1 MGVRIAAAAVVA
13 AAVAAAPAQAQT
25 YAKGVDVSHYQGVID
40 WAQVAGA
47 SIRFAF
53 AKATEGTTYV
63 DVTYPVNRA
72 GAEGMGIRF
81 GAYHFGRPE
90 GTSAATLTG
99 SAIAQADH
107 LVDVAQPQPGEL
119 PPVLDLEVTGGL
131 GTDALAQWAQ
141 AFLDEVK
148 ARTGVSGFV
157 YSSPNFWKAKLANTG
172 DFALAGYRLWVA
184 HWTASASPLLPA
196 DNWGG
201 LGWTFWQYTDCAE
214 IPGFLKCVDGDRF
227 AGPDPSPIAIAPY
240 PTGAP
245 LSSVPPTVVG
255 VAQAGKV
262 LAGIPGTWG
271 GGKPIAF
278 TYQWQRCDG
287 AGAACVPIQGATGE
301 TYKPIVDD
309 VGHALVLAVT
319 AQGSGGA
326 LAVSSSPTVAIAA
339 SGAPGAARPVATSP
353 PVISGTAVV
362 GQQLTASAGTWAGS
376 PTSYAYQW
384 RRCDA
389 TGGSCGAIAGATT
402 STYTITP
409 GDIGSTIS
417 FVVTATSSGGS
428 QTATATA
435 TGVVAAAPVPPAVPG
450 SSVAVA
456 GQAGAVVTTDGRAT
470 VTWQPGAVPDGST
483 VTLVGYTHPPALAG
497 TPVSLGV
504 TGATSFPWPLDVA
517 YATPPTAG
525 AVVAYSTDGK
535 VWLPAT
541 TLASAALPA
550 GGVAGVYND
559 GTTTHVLVAA
569 PVRIAVF
576 AAGKWGD
583 PSRIAAGP
591 PTISRNGA
599 LQVHRLADGSVSLT
613 GRVSVVSQAH
623 LYVGLVG
630 SPQRQ
635 SLLLRPGVLPVR
647 VRAHLRPG
655 VTARLRIA
663 AVDPWGRKAALVLTF
678 RAP

>member
-1 MGVRIAAAAVVA
+1 LGVRIAAAAVVA

-25 YAKGVDVSHYQGVID
+25 YAKGVDVSHYQGVIN

-47 SIRFAF
+47 SIRFTF

-63 DVTYPVNRA
+63 DATYPLNRA

-184 HWTASASPLLPA
+184 HWTASAAPSLPA
-196 DNWGG
+196 GNWGG
-201 LGWTFWQYTDCAE
+201 LGWTFWQYTDCAK
-214 IPGFLKCVDGDRF
+214 IPGFLNCVDGDRF

-245 LSSVPPTVVG
+245 VSSVPPTVVG
-255 VAQAGKV
+255 VAQVGKV

-287 AGAACVPIQGATGE
+287 AGAGCVPIQGATGE

-309 VGHALVLAVT
+309 VGHALVIAVT
-319 AQGSGGA
+319 AQGSSGA
-326 LAVSSSPTVAIAA
+326 QAVSSPPTVAIAA
-339 SGAPGAARPVATSP
+339 AGAPGAARPVATSL

-362 GQQLTASAGTWAGS
+362 GQQLTASAGTWTGS

-389 TGGSCGAIAGATT
+389 TGGSCGAITGATT

-428 QTATATA
+428 EAATATA
-435 TGVVAAAPVPPAVPG
+435 TGVVAAAPVPTAVPG

-470 VTWQPGAVPDGST
+470 VSWQPGAVPDGST
-483 VTLVGYTHPPALAG
+483 VTLVGYAHPPALAG
-497 TPVSLGV
+497 TSVSLGV
-504 TGATSFPWPLDVA
+504 TGATTLAWPVDA
-517 YATPPTAG
+517 TYATPPAAG

-535 VWLPAT
+535 VWLPA
-541 TLASAALPA
+541 ASLVSAVLPA
-550 GGVAGVYND
+550 GDVAGVYND
-559 GTTTHVLVAA
+559 GTTTHVLVDA

-576 AAGKWGD
+576 AAGRWGD

-591 PTISRNGA
+591 PTVSRNGA
-599 LQVHRLADGSVSLT
+599 LHVHRLADGSLSVA

-623 LYVGLVG
+623 LYIGLIG

-635 SLLLRPGVLPVR
+635 SLLLRPGVVPVR

-655 VTARLRIA
+655 VTAHLRIA

>member
-1 MGVRIAAAAVVA
+1 LGVRIAAAAIVA

-25 YAKGVDVSHYQGVID
+25 YAKGVDVSHYQGVIN

-47 SIRFAF
+47 SIRFTF

-63 DVTYPVNRA
+63 DATYPVNRA

-90 GTSAATLTG
+90 GTSTATIVG

-131 GTDALAQWAQ
+131 GAEALAQWAQ
-141 AFLDEVK
+141 AFLEEVK

-157 YSSPNFWKAKLANTG
+157 YSSPNFWKNKVGDTG
-172 DFALAGYRLWVA
+172 TFALAGYRLWVA
-184 HWTASASPLLPA
+184 HWTANASPSLPA
-196 DNWGG
+196 ANWGG
-201 LGWTFWQYTDCAE
+201 LGWTFWQYTDCAK
-214 IPGFLKCVDGDRF
+214 IPGFLNCVDADRF
-227 AGPDPSPIAIAPY
+227 SGPDPSTIAIAPY
-240 PTGAP
+240 PSGAP
-245 LSSVPPTVVG
+245 VSSVPPTVVG
-255 VAQAGKV
+255 VVQVGKV
-262 LAGIPGTWG
+262 LTAVPGTWG
-271 GGKPIAF
+271 GGKPVAF

-287 AGAACVPIQGATGE
+287 AGAGCAPIQGATGD

-309 VGHALVLAVT
+309 VGHALVAAVP
-319 AQGSGGA
+319 AQGGGGA
-326 LAVSSSPTVAIAA
+326 LAVSSPPTVAIGE
-339 SGAPGAARPVATSP
+339 SGAPGASRPVATSL

-362 GQQLTASAGTWAGS
+362 GQQLTASAGTWTGS
-376 PTSYAYQW
+376 PTAYAYQW

-389 TGGSCGAIAGATT
+389 TGASCGAITGATM

-417 FVVTATSSGGS
+417 FVVTATSTGGS

-435 TGVVAAAPVPPAVPG
+435 TGVVAAAPVPPAVQG
-450 SSVAVA
+450 SLVAVA

-470 VTWQPGAVPDGST
+470 VSWQPGAVPDGST
-483 VTLVGYTHPPALAG
+483 VTLVGYSHPPALTG
-497 TPVSLGV
+497 TPVSFGV
-504 TGATSFPWPLDVA
+504 TGATALAWPADIT
-517 YATPPTAG
+517 YATPPPSG
-525 AVVAYSTDGK
+525 MVVGYSTDGK
-535 VWLPAT
+535 VWLPAA
-541 TLASAALPA
+541 TLASAALPTGA
-550 GGVAGVYND
+550 VAGLFND
-559 GTTTHVLVAA
+559 GTTTHVLVGA

-583 PSRIAAGP
+583 PSLIGAGP
-591 PTISRNGA
+591 PTVSRNGA
-599 LQVHRLADGSVSLT
+599 LQVKRLADGSVSIT
-613 GRVSVVSQAH
+613 ARVSVVSQAH

-630 SPQRQ
+630 SPQKQ
-635 SLLLRPGVLPVR
+635 SLLLRPGVVPVR
-647 VRAHLRPG
+647 VRAHLKHG
-655 VTARLRIA
+655 VTAHLRVA
-663 AVDPWGRKAALVLTF
+663 AVDPWGRKTALVLTF